1 MTVRSL
7 ARHAAAWLGVCAL
20 LAPLWLLLVDM
31 TESPELITG
40 AVVVAIAAIG
50 SELVRAHDVARARPV
65 WRGLARAWKPI
76 LRAPADVGR
85 VALAIAGRRRGGF
98 YALPFRP
105 GGDDPADV
113 GRRAL
118 AEALGSFAPNTI
130 VVGVDQE
137 REHLLAH
144 QLLPTRK
151 PQDAIDPLGLR

>member
-1 MTVRSL
+1 VTVRSL
-7 ARHAAAWLGVCAL
+7 ARHAAAWLGVWAL

-31 TESPELITG
+31 TEWPELITG
-40 AVVVAIAAIG
+40 AVCVAIAATG
-50 SELVRAHDVARARPV
+50 SELVRAHDVAGARPV
-65 WRGLARAWKPI
+65 WGGLARAWKPV
-76 LRAPADVGR
+76 LRAPMDVVR

-105 GGDDPADV
+105 GGDDPHDV
-113 GRRAL
+113 GRRAM

-144 QLLPTRK
+144 QLWPTSR
-151 PQDAIDPLGLR
+151 PADAIDPLTLR

>member
-1 MTVRSL
+1 MTARSL
-7 ARHAAAWLGVCAL
+7 ARHVAAWLGVFAL

-31 TESPELITG
+31 TEWPELITG
-40 AVVVAIAAIG
+40 AVCVAIAATG

-65 WRGLARAWKPI
+65 WRGLARAWTPI
-76 LRAPADVGR
+76 LRAPADVVR
-85 VALAIAGRRRGGF
+85 VALAVAGRRRGAF

-105 GGDDPADV
+105 GGDDPHDV
-113 GRRAL
+113 GRRVM